1 MRQALEAAID
11 RKALS
16 DVVFNGEVLPGNQ
29 WVSPKSPYFQQKFP
43 VPGRDVAKAKKL
55 LADAGVAT
63 PVAVDLWCRTTRKAA
78 RWRKCCRPWRR
89 KRASI

>member
-29 WVSPKSPYFQQKFP
+29 WVSPKSPYFQEQ
-43 VPGRDVAKAKKL
+43 VPGARARRGQGQEA
-55 LADAGVAT
+55 A
-63 PVAVDLWCRTTRKAA
+63 CRTPA
-78 RWRKCCRPWRR
+78 
-89 KRASI
+89 